1 MSNDDWQI
9 VPERDE
15 AIQRKRGTRPADV
28 RATRAGDAQG
38 SDPKGGKTAAGKAGA
53 SRTRARVGSS
63 AWLFLLILVSFGFNG
78 YLLYQLQFLQAD
90 QGQVS
95 QRVSSLEGRLS
106 VTDESLSESGAAM
119 QALLQDHAAELELHM
134 SEIRKLWG
142 VAYDTN
148 RKNIEALQTSL
159 SGIRSQLQSL
169 SDEVDN
175 AGSQVASRVDSL
187 GSELLILSAD
197 VEDVLGR
204 IRETRDELNQ
214 QQRNLSQLQAA
225 GQDTSAAIQS
235 IDSFRQQINQRLIQL
250 ENEVRALS
258 NPAP

>member
-9 VPERDE
+9 VPQRDE
-15 AIQRKRGTRPADV
+15 AVQRNRGAKSADP
-28 RATRAGDAQG
+28 RAAKNGDTKK
-38 SDPKGGKTAAGKAGA
+38 SNKNA
-53 SRTRARVGSS
+53 SRRDSRPGSA
-63 AWLFLLILVSFGFNG
+63 AWLFLLILLSFGVSG
-78 YLLYQLQFLQAD
+78 YLFYQLQSLQSG

-148 RKNIEALQTSL
+148 RLNIEQLQGSL
-159 SGIRSQLQSL
+159 SSIRGQLQSI
-169 SDEVDN
+169 SGDIDTAE
-175 AGSQVASRVDSL
+175 SQVAGRVDSL

-204 IRETRDELNQ
+204 IRQTRDELNQ
-214 QQRNLSQLQAA
+214 QQQSLNRLLAD
-225 GQDTSAAIQS
+225 GRDTSAAIDS

-250 ENEVRALS
+250 ENEVRAMGATG
-258 NPAP
+258 P